1 MIGHPSLPAPRPTPI
16 DPMQTHKLVLPEHL
30 NHYGFLFGGNM
41 LKWVDEVAWIAASL
55 ECPGRHFVTVGL
67 DKVEFR
73 RKVTKGAILT
83 FSAARTRTGST
94 SLTFEVS
101 VAARYTESPGEGADE
116 PVFSTHVTL
125 VRVDAGGRKV
135 AIDS

>member
-1 MIGHPSLPAPRPTPI
+1 
-16 DPMQTHKLVLPEHL
+16 MQTHKLVLPEHL

-55 ECPGRHFVTVGL
+55 ECPGFHFVTVAL

-83 FSAARTRTGST
+83 FAAERRQTGKT
-94 SLTFEVS
+94 SLTVEVS
-101 VAARYTESPGEGADE
+101 VTARYTESPGAEDDQ
-116 PVFSTHVTL
+116 PVFSTNVTL
-125 VRVDAGGRKV
+125 VRVDAEGRKV
-135 AIDS
+135 PLDS